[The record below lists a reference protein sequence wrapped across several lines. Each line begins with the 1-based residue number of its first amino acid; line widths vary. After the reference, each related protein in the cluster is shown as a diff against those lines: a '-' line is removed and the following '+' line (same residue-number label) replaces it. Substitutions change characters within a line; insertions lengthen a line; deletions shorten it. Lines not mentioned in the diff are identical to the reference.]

1 MCILMESKFIQRNK
15 RLATDVTAVGHL
27 TLMLFDVLQKTVQFF
42 KYLATFSHG
51 TFKDL
56 IKKTIIN

>member
-56 IKKTIIN
+56 I